1 LHLIFFGT
9 SILGEKKERERER
22 EASLVLISK
31 NTYLKMIRNP
41 IFLIWK
47 KIMIIQRNQSNLGS
61 LQCCCVY
68 DHYNNTEFL
77 NVVMMILSY
86 QSPSRVLDAAAADD
100 LLL

>member
-1 LHLIFFGT
+1 MIIQRNQSNL
-9 SILGEKKERERER
+9 
-22 EASLVLISK
+22 
-31 NTYLKMIRNP
+31 MIRNP

>member
-1 LHLIFFGT
+1 MR
-9 SILGEKKERERER
+9 ERERER
-22 EASLVLISK
+22 ERESPPLVLISK
-31 NTYLKMIRNP
+31 TTYLKMMRNP

-47 KIMIIQRNQSNLGS
+47 KIMMIQRNQSNLRS

-68 DHYNNTEFL
+68 DHYNNTKFL
-77 NVVMMILSY
+77 NVVVMILSY